1 VENVE
6 KLELDVLNDESVKA
20 AVGTIMTREGRIDVL
35 VNNAGVGC
43 TGVSH
48 RVTGGHIIFMLM
60 PA

>member
-20 AVGTIMTREGRIDVL
+20 AVDTIMTREGRIDVL

-43 TGVSH
+43 TGASH
-48 RVTGGHIIFMLM
+48 RVSGGCIVFMLI